1 MECIAYFV
9 MRKCMAWP
17 LLFSVKLTKKYW
29 YTQRFCLGWNFSKG
43 LISEWGLEW
52 ECLKWKTNQKLIGS
66 GWWGRGGGRE
76 RGTTIR
82 HQRVPNEI
90 INLRKLKLREMN
102 RNKLNLAH
110 TLSININQNAHL
122 LLISIHNVLKLPVI
136 RDFV

>member
-1 MECIAYFV
+1 
-9 MRKCMAWP
+9 MAA
-17 LLFSVKLTKKYW
+17 
-29 YTQRFCLGWNFSKG
+29 
-43 LISEWGLEW
+43 
-52 ECLKWKTNQKLIGS
+52 
-66 GWWGRGGGRE
+66 GGGDGGGGGWE

-102 RNKLNLAH
+102 INKLNLAH